1 MLHLTLF
8 FLNKNH
14 NTKLKQ
20 QARHYITKHKNTE
33 ENPITQEHMTND
45 KRKHSKINKPG
56 SRTKPTKS
64 EQTQR
69 HTTKS
74 KTIQQHQG
82 QRPRSRTND
91 KHEYKARTLIKQNRK
106 ATPTIVNAPK

>member
-45 KRKHSKINKPG
+45 KRKHSKINKTG
-56 SRTKPTKS
+56 SRNKTNEIRTNTTTHNK
-64 EQTQR
+64 EQD
-69 HTTKS
+69 HTTTS
-74 KTIQQHQG
+74 GT
-82 QRPRSRTND
+82 
-91 KHEYKARTLIKQNRK
+91 K
-106 ATPTIVNAPK
+106 ATFTHK

>member
-1 MLHLTLF
+1 
-8 FLNKNH
+8 
-14 NTKLKQ
+14 
-20 QARHYITKHKNTE
+20 
-33 ENPITQEHMTND
+33 MTNANTARSTQQD
-45 KRKHSKINKPG
+45 QE
-56 SRTKPTKS
+56 TKPTKS

-91 KHEYKARTLIKQNRK
+91 KHEYKARTMIQQNRTSNTNNCK
-106 ATPTIVNAPK
+106 RPKTTSNPMSKNTDNEDPK

>member
-1 MLHLTLF
+1 
-8 FLNKNH
+8 
-14 NTKLKQ
+14 
-20 QARHYITKHKNTE
+20 
-33 ENPITQEHMTND
+33 MTNTNTARST
-45 KRKHSKINKPG
+45 KQEQE
-56 SRTKPTKS
+56 TKPNNA

-91 KHEYKARTLIKQNRK
+91 KHEYKARTMINQNR
-106 ATPTIVNAPK
+106 TYSW